1 MRFRVNS
8 KCLTFAVLL
17 SLAAPYSLAYA
28 VPVPQGSNDAGVQL
42 NKTREYL
49 EKQRVAQELAEGK
62 EKKTEKVEDQ
72 SKPVQQDEAA
82 DIKFTARGII
92 TDKSAVL
99 TQQEI
104 ESVTSEYINKEIT
117 IKELYAAVQK
127 LNEIYGKKGYLTCRA
142 FLPSQTIK
150 QGVVTIKLIE
160 GRTGNIAVKGNKST
174 DAEYIT
180 NRMHLTQNNIDN
192 INVLNDDLLRFN
204 ATNDA
209 QLRISL
215 QAGEKP
221 GTTDYIISAFEP
233 QQRSVTVYAD
243 NAGYESSGFYR
254 EGLFFQDR
262 SLTGVRD
269 TLNISSLYSKGTKS
283 VSTYYTRP
291 AGRSGTKVTAQFSTN
306 SIHVIDGELEDLNVR
321 GHSYSYGL
329 TVVQPLVITE
339 RYKSEFSL
347 EYSRQNSK
355 TDFLGEHWVDDEID
369 DYTAAYSMT
378 NYGKSHILYQKHDYR
393 VGSWDNI
400 DGKDRD
406 FGKFQTNVFYQKSY
420 GHGQLISAG
429 LNGQYSANNYLPS
442 AEQFYIGG
450 VYSVRGYEESILSG
464 DDGYNFN
471 LEYAMPVGQKGS
483 IYTFFDYGS
492 VHGDSAF
499 DDHTLA
505 GTGIG
510 FKKTFNDKI
519 YANISLGV
527 PLRRDF
533 NGTEVSKTRLHF
545 MLSGQF

>member
-1 MRFRVNS
+1 MRFHANS

-28 VPVPQGSNDAGVQL
+28 VPVPQGSSDPGVQL

-49 EKQRVAQELAEGK
+49 EKQRVAQELEEGK
-62 EKKTEKVEDQ
+62 EKKTEKVEDR
-72 SKPVQQDEAA
+72 SKPIEQEEAA
-82 DIKFTARGII
+82 DIKFTAKRII

-117 IKELYAAVQK
+117 IRDLYSVVQR
-127 LNEIYGKKGYLTCRA
+127 LNEIYSEKGYLTCRA

-150 QGVVTIKLIE
+150 QGFVTIKLIE
-160 GRTGNIAVKGNKST
+160 GRTGNIAVTGNKST

-180 NRMHLTQNNIDN
+180 NRMHLMQNNIDN
-192 INVLNDDLLRFN
+192 INVLNEDLLRFN
-204 ATNDA
+204 GTNDA

-243 NAGYESSGFYR
+243 NAGYESSGLYR

-269 TLNISSLYSKGTKS
+269 TLNISSLYSQGSKS

-306 SIHVIDGELEDLNVR
+306 SVHVIDGELEELNVR

-329 TVVQPLVITE
+329 SVVQPLVITE
-339 RYKSEFSL
+339 HYKSEFSL

-355 TDFLGEHWVDDEID
+355 TDFLGMHWVDDVID
-369 DYTAAYSMT
+369 DYTASYSMT
-378 NYGKSHILYQKHDYR
+378 NYGKSHVLYQKHGYR

-420 GHGQLISAG
+420 GHGQLLSAG

-450 VYSVRGYEESILSG
+450 VYSVRGYEESMLSG
-464 DDGYNFN
+464 DDGYNIN
-471 LEYAMPVGQKGS
+471 LEYAMPVGNKGS
-483 IYTFFDYGS
+483 STRSLIMVPYT
-492 VHGDSAF
+492 A
-499 DDHTLA
+499 TA
-505 GTGIG
+505 
-510 FKKTFNDKI
+510 
-519 YANISLGV
+519 
-527 PLRRDF
+527 PLMIMF
-533 NGTEVSKTRLHF
+533 
-545 MLSGQF
+545 

>member
-1 MRFRVNS
+1 MRFHANS

-28 VPVPQGSNDAGVQL
+28 VPSAGSNDAGVQL

-92 TDKSAVL
+92 IDKSAVL

-117 IKELYAAVQK
+117 IRDLYSVVQR
-127 LNEIYGKKGYLTCRA
+127 LNEIYSEKGYLTCRA

-243 NAGYESSGFYR
+243 NAGYESSGLYR

-269 TLNISSLYSKGTKS
+269 TLNISSLYSQGSKS

-306 SIHVIDGELEDLNVR
+306 SVHVIDGELEELNVR

-329 TVVQPLVITE
+329 
-339 RYKSEFSL
+339 
-347 EYSRQNSK
+347 
-355 TDFLGEHWVDDEID
+355 
-369 DYTAAYSMT
+369 
-378 NYGKSHILYQKHDYR
+378 
-393 VGSWDNI
+393 
-400 DGKDRD
+400 
-406 FGKFQTNVFYQKSY
+406 
-420 GHGQLISAG
+420 
-429 LNGQYSANNYLPS
+429 
-442 AEQFYIGG
+442 
-450 VYSVRGYEESILSG
+450 
-464 DDGYNFN
+464 
-471 LEYAMPVGQKGS
+471 
-483 IYTFFDYGS
+483 
-492 VHGDSAF
+492 
-499 DDHTLA
+499 
-505 GTGIG
+505 
-510 FKKTFNDKI
+510 
-519 YANISLGV
+519 
-527 PLRRDF
+527 
-533 NGTEVSKTRLHF
+533 
-545 MLSGQF
+545 